1 MSIRIRGVDST
12 QDTGS
17 GSGDSGGGC
26 DAIRDSDGGVAITII
41 WDRAVKGGM
50 SGVAVRYGDASS
62 GEGDATVPYGTAA

>member
-1 MSIRIRGVDST
+1 MSIRIRGVDGT

-26 DAIRDSDGGVAITII
+26 DASRDSDGGVAITII

-62 GEGDATVPYGTAA
+62 GEGDATVPYCTAA